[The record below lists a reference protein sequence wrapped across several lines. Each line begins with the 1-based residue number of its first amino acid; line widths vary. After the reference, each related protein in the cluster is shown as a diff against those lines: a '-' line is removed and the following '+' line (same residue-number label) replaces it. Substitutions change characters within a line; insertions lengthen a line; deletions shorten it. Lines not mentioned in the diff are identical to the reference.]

1 MYVRKNGIPYYIG
14 KGRPGRPYDKRG
26 RPCSTPPKERIIILH
41 KEIGEAAAF
50 QIEKELISKHGREDL
65 GTGILKNRSD
75 GGEGCSG
82 VIYSE
87 ERRRKISESR
97 LGKKHWAYKPRN
109 WYNPKFGE
117 IFNKSCADLVKEFPG
132 ENLNRSHLSQV
143 ALEKCIHHK
152 GWRLLKNKNLTREG
166 RKSSPKNWFHSKHGR
181 ILNKSPSELV
191 KLFPDQNLGI
201 TSLFKVATKKQKQ
214 HKGWFRLEDENSYKG
229 HANSIPVNWYHPEHG
244 GFLQFSI
251 PDLINNFA
259 DQNLKY
265 SGLYQVVKGEREVYK
280 GWTCP

>member
-1 MYVRKNGIPYYIG
+1 MSEKMESP
-14 KGRPGRPYDKRG
+14 
-26 RPCSTPPKERIIILH
+26 TIL
-41 KEIGEAAAF
+41 ARVD
-50 QIEKELISKHGREDL
+50 QEDL
-65 GTGILKNRSD
+65 MT
-75 GGEGCSG
+75 
-82 VIYSE
+82 
-87 ERRRKISESR
+87 
-97 LGKKHWAYKPRN
+97 
-109 WYNPKFGE
+109 
-117 IFNKSCADLVKEFPG
+117 KEVDPA
-132 ENLNRSHLSQV
+132 R
-143 ALEKCIHHK
+143 
-152 GWRLLKNKNLTREG
+152 RLLKNKNLTREG